1 MPRAGKRCSHYH
13 NWGRGPLNAASIL
26 SAGIPRNDPLMA
38 SFGHTFVHTLCRD
51 ATLPRDSTNEDR
63 APFVA
68 RLDPSGV
75 RDSSIFFSK
84 VDASKGDA
92 LRSTKLQIPIFA
104 ICCSFDLRAQLLFS
118 WNGSRFILLMAS
130 HVSFSRSKTIWSA
143 QRKFERRRIGKEEI
157 RIRINALI
165 FAAFRFSKSNSFSL

>member
-1 MPRAGKRCSHYH
+1 MV
-13 NWGRGPLNAASIL
+13 
-26 SAGIPRNDPLMA
+26 

-92 LRSTKLQIPIFA
+92 LPLRSTKLQIPILA

-118 WNGSRFILLMAS
+118 WNGSRFIFAHGEPRFLFA
-130 HVSFSRSKTIWSA
+130 
-143 QRKFERRRIGKEEI
+143 FENDLERTEEI
-157 RIRINALI
+157 
-165 FAAFRFSKSNSFSL
+165 